1 MAKVDKVMLG
11 DQVTGPLGLVV
22 VTPPTAGV
30 RDLVRCPD
38 ALPSEGKAV
47 AGKSAEWKWQGADG
61 RVVEVRQYTA
71 VYQGVSG
78 RDVLKEARSVATC
91 HEKGGASNEGS
102 TFYSEGNLPSTKKLV
117 DDRFEFC
124 ERQPTNKQDTLCSVL
139 LAKGDVVTA
148 VTIHRNDDGDYSVLP
163 QLKDFVPAL
172 TDQLFA

>member
-1 MAKVDKVMLG
+1 MLG

-22 VTPPTAGV
+22 TTPPTAGV

-38 ALPSEGKAV
+38 ALPSEGRAV
-47 AGKSAEWKWQGADG
+47 AGKTTEWTWRGADG

-78 RDVLKEARSVATC
+78 REVAKEARAVSTC
-91 HEKGGASNEGS
+91 HQAADETYYSNGG
-102 TFYSEGNLPSTKKLV
+102 LPSTKKFV
-117 DDRFEFC
+117 DDRFEYC
-124 ERQPTNKQDTLCSVL
+124 ERQLADKHDTLCSVL

-148 VTIHRNDDGDYSVLP
+148 VTIHRTDDGDYTSVP

>member
-1 MAKVDKVMLG
+1 MMLG
-11 DQVTGPLGLVV
+11 EQVTGPLGLVV
-22 VTPPTAGV
+22 VTSPTAGV
-30 RDLVRCPD
+30 RKLIPCPD
-38 ALPSEGKAV
+38 ALPSAGKAV

-78 RDVLKEARSVATC
+78 RDVVKEARSVSTC

-102 TFYSEGNLPSTKKLV
+102 TYYSEGNLPSTKKFV
-117 DDRFEFC
+117 DGRLGYC
-124 ERQPTNKQDTLCSVL
+124 EQQPDNEHDTLCSVL
-139 LAKGDVVTA
+139 LAKGDVVTV